1 MATWKKVIV
10 SGSDA
15 ILNKLNVSTNQQI
28 GTTQAATFLTGSF
41 NGSFTGDG
49 TGLTGLNAG
58 TVTSVGTGTGLSGGP
73 ITGSGTIQ
81 INTGIVATL
90 TGTQTLSSKTLTLP
104 IIQGTG
110 AKFNGSTSGT
120 TTVVATAA
128 AGTNTLTL
136 PATNNDTLVGKATI
150 DTLTNKTLTSPV
162 ITGTGSIAGVFTG
175 NITGDVIG
183 NAATATSAS
192 VLTTG
197 RTIAIT
203 GDLSYTSPSFN
214 GSGNVTAAGTL
225 ATVNSNVGSFT
236 NASVT
241 VNAKGLVTSA
251 SSGTA
256 PVTTVT
262 GTSPVVSSGGTTP
275 AISLASGYGDTQN
288 PYASK
293 NQKTFLAAP
302 NGTSGVP
309 TFRTIL
315 ASDIPTL
322 NQNTTGTASLAT
334 LATNAQGLSGT
345 PNITVGTVSATTG
358 DFSGDLTVDGD
369 LVVNGD
375 LVTLNTANLAVEDR
389 FILLN
394 SGSSTANEESGII
407 FGGANGTANSGT
419 ALIWKGGYLDASNN
433 PDGRLAIANIV
444 AADDTSATPSYYVG
458 GVFEGT
464 STNAAT
470 AQADHKGNIRIE
482 GSDIYIFA

>member
-15 ILNKLNVSTNQQI
+15 ILNQLNVSTNQQI
-28 GTTQAATFLTGSF
+28 GTTQATTFLTGSF
-41 NGSFTGDG
+41 TGSFKGDGSGLTGVGAGTVESITAG
-49 TGLTGLNAG
+49 TGLTGG
-58 TVTSVGTGTGLSGGP
+58 TITGTGTIAIDTSV
-73 ITGSGTIQ
+73 
-81 INTGIVATL
+81 VATL
-90 TGTQTLSSKTLTLP
+90 TGTQTLSGKTLTLP
-104 IIQGTG
+104 TIGGTG

-136 PATNNDTLVGKATI
+136 PATNNDTLVGKATTDI
-150 DTLTNKTLTSPV
+150 LTNKTLTAPT
-162 ITGTGSIAGVFTG
+162 ITGAGAIAGVFTG
-175 NITGDVIG
+175 NLTGNVTG

-293 NQKTFLAAP
+293 TQKNFLAAP
-302 NGTSGVP
+302 NATNGVP

-322 NQNTTGTASLAT
+322 NQNTTG
-334 LATNAQGLSGT
+334 NAQGLSGT
-345 PNITVGTVSATTG
+345 PNITVGTVTATTG

-394 SGSSTANEESGII
+394 SGSSTATDESGII

-419 ALIWKGGYLDASNN
+419 ALIWNGDYNSS
-433 PDGRLAIANIV
+433 DGRLAIAKTV
-444 AADDTSATPSYYVG
+444 AADDVAATPSYYVG
-458 GVFEGT
+458 GVFEG
-464 STNAAT
+464 SSANAAT
-470 AQADHKGNIRIE
+470 AEADHLGNIRIE
-482 GSDIYIFA
+482 NNEIFIFA